1 VWEPDDPLSILPA
14 ETFEDLRRDGTRL
27 KLWLV
32 GYVDYTDRFQRRFR
46 NYYTRYYSRQ
56 AGQSA
61 LTANPPNGTIF
72 LSKRRTDITPRSHC
86 VATGGPKTPAVQR
99 IADAS
104 RAVMSDDNG
113 ALAFGSCA
121 TAASY
126 LAVVRD
132 QHDFM
137 LRNVT
142 AEEVSPNLE

>member
-1 VWEPDDPLSILPA
+1 
-14 ETFEDLRRDGTRL
+14 
-27 KLWLV
+27 
-32 GYVDYTDRFQRRFR
+32 
-46 NYYTRYYSRQ
+46 
-56 AGQSA
+56 
-61 LTANPPNGTIF
+61 
-72 LSKRRTDITPRSHC
+72 
-86 VATGGPKTPAVQR
+86 
-99 IADAS
+99 
-104 RAVMSDDNG
+104 MSDDNG